1 MTSHIFFLAYNQQTS
16 ISFSQGQESLSVLDL
31 SKDKHFH
38 VKHYRIRRTDQGL
51 YYISS
56 KSVFPTLQDLVEHY
70 RSKSFLKKIF
80 RFEFCFLSSKCRW
93 FMLFVDTAL
102 SEN

>member
-1 MTSHIFFLAYNQQTS
+1 MIY
-16 ISFSQGQESLSVLDL
+16 FSSKGQESLSVLDL

-56 KSVFPTLQDLVEHY
+56 KSVFPSLQDLVEHY
-70 RSKSFLKKIF
+70 RGKERI
-80 RFEFCFLSSKCRW
+80 
-93 FMLFVDTAL
+93 D
-102 SEN
+102 